1 MDFLNRILQQVSAF
15 WGSLKGQ
22 QKVTLLTA
30 TGLVLAGLI
39 ALVVWANHVTYEP
52 LFTGLRT
59 EQVAPIVEALKSR
72 KVPFHL
78 TNGGTAIEVPAEQML
93 ELRLSLAGEGV
104 LKDGMVGF
112 EVFDK
117 GGIGVTNFVERLNF
131 QRALQGELMR
141 TINELDSVEASRVHI
156 VLPRESL
163 FVKSERPATASVVVK
178 LRSGARLDKEQIN
191 GIVNLV
197 AASVEGLKT
206 ENVSVVDTEG
216 RTLASPRAD
225 SVAGTPNT
233 LLEYQDTLERRLE
246 ARITEFLERV
256 VGPGKAI
263 AKVQANLE
271 MKSVETTSE
280 AYNPDN
286 RVARSEQTRV
296 ETRRNVGPDS
306 AGVPGTQ
313 SNLPGN
319 TAATTTGNG
328 TMQLERNEA
337 TLNYEIDKTVSKT
350 VQAPGQLKRLTV
362 AVLIDGSYKAAAAA
376 GAAAATKG
384 EYIARTTDEMKL
396 FDQIIKNAVG
406 FNAERGDDVTVQ
418 NMQFQQLDADLTSDA
433 GAIAWERPVRYGMV
447 VLGMLLIFMLLRPL
461 LKSVAEDVKV
471 TVDGSGDGAGLL
483 GEAGGAA
490 GALAGGGLSQK
501 MLAAGSQDRQR
512 REEMINLARSD
523 IDNTVQ
529 TVRDWLRTSPA
540 K

>member
-59 EQVAPIVEALKSR
+59 EQVGPIVEALKSR

-78 TNGGTAIEVPAEQML
+78 TYGGTAIEVPAEQML

-178 LRSGARLDKEQIN
+178 LRSGARLDKEQVN

-197 AASVEGLKT
+197 AASVEGLKA

-233 LLEYQDTLERRLE
+233 LLEYQDTMERRLE
-246 ARITEFLERV
+246 ARIVEFLERV

-271 MKSVETTSE
+271 MKSVETTAE

-319 TAATTTGNG
+319 TTATTTGNG
-328 TMQLERNEA
+328 TMQLERNES

-350 VQAPGQLKRLTV
+350 IQAPGQLKRLTV
-362 AVLIDGSYKAAAAA
+362 AVLIDGSYKSAAAA
-376 GAAAATKG
+376 GAAAPTKG
-384 EYIARTTDEMKL
+384 EYVARTADEMKL

-406 FNAERGDDVTVQ
+406 FNLERGDDVTVQ
-418 NMQFQQLDADLTSDA
+418 NMQFQQLDADLTTDA
-433 GAIAWERPVRYGMV
+433 GSIAWERPVRYGMV
-447 VLGMLLIFMLLRPL
+447 ILGMLLIFMLLRPL

-471 TVDGSGDGAGLL
+471 TVDGSVEGAGLL
-483 GEAGGAA
+483 GEAGGA
-490 GALAGGGLSQK
+490 GALASGGLSQK